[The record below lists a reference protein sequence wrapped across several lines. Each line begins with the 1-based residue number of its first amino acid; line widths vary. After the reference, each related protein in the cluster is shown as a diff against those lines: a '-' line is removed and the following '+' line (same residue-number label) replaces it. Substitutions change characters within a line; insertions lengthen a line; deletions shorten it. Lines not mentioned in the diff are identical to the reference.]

1 MVTGSLRRTSKTL
14 LALVLGAAFALP
26 ARAALS
32 WQPQGPAF
40 QVNSYALSDQ
50 LHPAVATD
58 ADGNFVVL
66 WIDKLRGLFLRRFD
80 ATGAPLTPEIRVD
93 DPPIPAAWLARQD
106 LPRLA
111 MAAKNGGFAVVY
123 SSSDGIWIHRF
134 NAIAQSLDRIG
145 LPYNSTG
152 ELLLEP
158 DAVYDGAGSL
168 QVVWRATTPART
180 FILLQRFDPQGRAE
194 GGASPANQVITGARR
209 RPRLALV
216 GYTLTVTDTQTGK
229 QKAYRN
235 DPGTLAS
242 RADTEAF

>member
-1 MVTGSLRRTSKTL
+1 MVAGSLRRTSKAL
-14 LALVLGAAFALP
+14 FILVLGAACALP
-26 ARAALS
+26 ARGALT

-40 QVNSYALSDQ
+40 QVNTYTPSDQ
-50 LHPAVATD
+50 FHPAVATD

-80 ATGAPLTPEIRVD
+80 AAGAPLTPEIRVD

-111 MAAKNGGFAVVY
+111 MDGKNGGVAVVY
-123 SSSDGIWIHRF
+123 SSSDGIWIRRF
-134 NAIAQSLDRIG
+134 NAIAQPLDRIG
-145 LPYNSTG
+145 LPYNATG

-180 FILLQRFDPQGRAE
+180 FILFQRLDPQGRAV
-194 GGASPANQVITGARR
+194 GGASPANEVIAGARR
-209 RPRLALV
+209 RPRLALDPWSGDV
-216 GYTLTVTDTQTGK
+216 LVTWVDERETGNPDVW
-229 QKAYRN
+229 ARRL
-235 DPGTLAS
+235 DAS
-242 RADTEAF
+242 GQPR